1 MSKLDFLLVCLMFS
15 SSYMLHESLTREKN
29 SRHKHINTK
38 TTRLKKKGKKENIK
52 KKKKKSLKKK
62 KDEELNDAL
71 YPFSQNYKLAD
82 YKFGQWPPIIRSRA
96 MLQKDLA

>member
-1 MSKLDFLLVCLMFS
+1 MNHLQEKKIPATNTLIQKRLDSKRK
-15 SSYMLHESLTREKN
+15 ERK
-29 SRHKHINTK
+29 K
-38 TTRLKKKGKKENIK
+38 TLK

>member
-29 SRHKHINTK
+29 SRHKT
-38 TTRLKKKGKKENIK
+38 LK